1 MYLGVAG
8 ACAEQKANA
17 EVETFSLS
25 LVTDIASVDTG
36 ETYATELLL
45 SPTQVLLAL
54 DGTGTERTEAYDYT
68 VGDASLPSNPWSST
82 DTLNASLTNPRAL
95 CWGNNGQYLYQGHQL
110 SGAQVVRRTLTTNY
124 DIGAATFSRSS
135 TSNPTGIQGM
145 HFKPDGLTFF
155 LLGANN
161 RIYTCTTSTAWD
173 VSSYTADSGTLI
185 TSDVDGD
192 GDSISGGTG
201 IRFNTDG
208 TRMFISYRINT
219 SDPDTTSAG
228 RSKIVQYN
236 LSTAWDIS
244 TRGQPVATKNL
255 HPDLGYEVAPPS
267 AQAALVAGFDWTS
280 DGSEL
285 LVASVHPDATTNEF
299 RVLRYKAP

>member
-1 MYLGVAG
+1 MYCAIAG

-17 EVETFSLS
+17 EVETFSLL
-25 LVTDIASVDTG
+25 LVTDIAFVDTG

-45 SPTQVLLAL
+45 SPTQILLAL

-68 VGDASLPSNPWSST
+68 VGDASLPTSPWLST
-82 DTLNASLTNPRAL
+82 DTLDASLTNPRAL

-145 HFKPDGLTFF
+145 AFKPDGLTFF

-161 RIYTCTTSTAWD
+161 RIYTCTTTTAWD
-173 VSSYTADSGTLI
+173 VSTYTADSGTLI
-185 TSDVDGD
+185 TSDIDGD
-192 GDSISGGTG
+192 GDSISGCTC

-208 TRMFISYRINT
+208 TRMFISYRIST
-219 SDPDTTSAG
+219 LDPDLNTQG
-228 RSKIVQYN
+228 QSKIIQYD
-236 LSTAWDIS
+236 LLTPWDVS
-244 TRGQPVATKNL
+244 SRTVSATKSL
-255 HPDLGYEVAPPS
+255 HPDLGYTVAPPS

-285 LVASVHPDATTNEF
+285 LVASVHPDDLSGEF